1 MKCQIVYTGKNKKNV
16 ISLLSAES
24 VKVNKYVSQSYSGH
38 IMTLEQKSGTAQK
51 KKGSYM
57 NYSRPDWLCRL
68 FKIIKLLTLC
78 VKNIRPCKYA
88 LEIKT
93 INGLHRLV

>member
-24 VKVNKYVSQSYSGH
+24 VKVNKYVSQSYNGH
-38 IMTLEQKSGTAQK
+38 IMTCEQKSGTAQK

-57 NYSRPDWLCRL
+57 NYS
-68 FKIIKLLTLC
+68 
-78 VKNIRPCKYA
+78 
-88 LEIKT
+88 
-93 INGLHRLV
+93 